1 MTSQTLKI
9 TLQDLPT
16 DLLKKI
22 NIHLLDKKDKRFNKI
37 FNNSKDYKLLKVIF
51 DDNIP
56 TLKQLQYIE
65 PNIFNEYKSKIN
77 LDCIKEYINT
87 NCNGIIANSFQIIYK
102 VNSIIGLTSFN
113 IRVLDENNIKIGSIS
128 SSYRVSYKYKNK
140 DREYFLCNE
149 ECQNVINNMNKEIKE
164 YIQTY
169 KNG

>member
-1 MTSQTLKI
+1 MTSKTSKI

-77 LDCIKEYINT
+77 LDCIKENINT

-113 IRVLDENNIKIGSIS
+113 MRVLDENNIKIGSIS

-140 DREYFLCNE
+140 DREDFLCNE
-149 ECQNVINNMNKEIKE
+149 ECQNVINNINKEIKE